1 MYLAGAGDRWSFL
14 LAWRKAVKV
23 RQNKKLPG
31 ADMKILLG
39 LGKVLAALFWG
50 AVLANLLDPFAQ
62 PFALLLNLAGAL
74 LVLIHGLEL
83 WLFNESVNGCAR
95 PGFERVQILLFGIF
109 HLQVLSLAPAQAVGA
124 ASVQSGLEHA

>member
-1 MYLAGAGDRWSFL
+1 MS
-14 LAWRKAVKV
+14 
-23 RQNKKLPG
+23 
-31 ADMKILLG
+31 ILLG

-50 AVLANLLDPFAQ
+50 AVLANLLDLFAQ

-83 WLFNESVNGCAR
+83 WLFNERVHGRTR

-109 HLQVLSLAPAQAVGA
+109 HLQALSLAPAQAVSA
-124 ASVQSGLEHA
+124 VPVQSGVEHA

>member
-1 MYLAGAGDRWSFL
+1 MYLGRGGRPLQFL

-23 RQNKKLPG
+23 RQNKKLSG

-39 LGKVLAALFWG
+39 VGKVLAALFWG
-50 AVLANLLDPFAQ
+50 VVLANLIDPFAQ

-83 WLFNESVNGCAR
+83 WLFNERVSGRTR
-95 PGFERVQILLFGIF
+95 PGFERMQVLLFGIF
-109 HLQVLSLAPAQAVGA
+109 HLQALSLAPVQPVSA
-124 ASVQSGLEHA
+124 APVQVEVEHA